1 MAKKNLI
8 RDDPP
13 QPSSSEEDDSSE
25 YESSD
30 EQPKATP
37 INSSATAP
45 VPSKEAESESETES
59 ETDSDADSD
68 PDSSTAT
75 PSISAFQLKPV
86 AKSLASPSTPTTK
99 RKTVEASPR
108 KSSEDDIALLKEIIR
123 YKSETGSDPS
133 SDLAA
138 FFDYVDNSNSVQTKV
153 SSKAALGNKVRRLK
167 KRYLD
172 IVEKNESESE
182 NSDFVDLC
190 VKIWGNPNEET
201 PPSVVSGS
209 KKRRRSEDVKEE
221 NGIQNGDVETT
232 DDEEEDDEEEDDE
245 EEDEEADTEVA
256 MEDMQEK
263 YPRVFASIEAEDLSN
278 MGGLKEVC
286 KMLICKVDESKLQDW
301 ESRWKKVR
309 RLELEQVV
317 IRGRLLGDQFHEM
330 LGVFQKQ

>member
-45 VPSKEAESESETES
+45 VPSKEAESESET
-59 ETDSDADSD
+59 DSDADSD

-75 PSISAFQLKPV
+75 PSLSAFQVKPV

-138 FFDYVDNSNSVQTKV
+138 FFDYVDNSNSVKTKV

-190 VKIWGNPNEET
+190 AKIWGNPNEET
-201 PPSVVSGS
+201 PPSVISGS
-209 KKRRRSEDVKEE
+209 KKRRRSEDVEE
-221 NGIQNGDVETT
+221 NGMQNGEVETT
-232 DDEEEDDEEEDDE
+232 DDEEEDEEEDE
-245 EEDEEADTEVA
+245 EDDDEEADTEVA
-256 MEDMQEK
+256 MEEDDVKNMQEK

-278 MGGLKEVC
+278 MGGLKEAC
-286 KMLICKVDESKLQDW
+286 KLLICKVDESKLQDW